1 MIVHPAKDAEPP
13 DRPGGGQA
21 RRRPGRPRL
30 EAPSV
35 EYLERREE
43 ILAKASEVF
52 DAKGYDAGT
61 LEDVAQAM
69 GMRKAGLYHYVQS
82 KSHLL
87 FLLFDRAWELGFQR
101 IADLSTIEDPGE
113 RLAELIRRH
122 VGLVAEQKSLFTV
135 FFGHR
140 PRFDDAAER
149 TFLERER
156 RYVGVFARAVRDAA
170 EAGLIPRVDPR
181 RGAMALL
188 GMTSWVYKWYDPA
201 GASPEQI
208 ADDFVLLV
216 LREHARPRRRGRHEA
231 RGTGADGGEGATGRR

>member
-1 MIVHPAKDAEPP
+1 VIAHPAKDGESH
-13 DRPGGGQA
+13 DRSEGREA
-21 RRRPGRPRL
+21 KRRPGRPRL

-52 DAKGYDAGT
+52 DAKGYEAGT

-69 GMRKAGLYHYVQS
+69 GMRKAGLYHYVRS

-87 FLLFDRAWELGFQR
+87 FLLFDRAWELGFRR
-101 IADLSTIEDPGE
+101 IAEVRDIEDPGE
-113 RLAELIRRH
+113 RLAALVRGHVDLI
-122 VGLVAEQKSLFTV
+122 AEQKSLFTV

-140 PRFDDAAER
+140 PRFDDAAEQN
-149 TFLERER
+149 FLERER

-170 EAGLIPRVDPR
+170 DAGLIPRVDPR

-188 GMTSWVYKWYDPA
+188 GMTSWVYKWYDA
-201 GASPEQI
+201 RSMNAEEIG
-208 ADDFVLLV
+208 DDFVLLL
-216 LREHARPRRRGRHEA
+216 LRQSPPRRRGRRAATA
-231 RGTGADGGEGATGRR
+231 RGV

>member
-13 DRPGGGQA
+13 HRPEGGQA

-69 GMRKAGLYHYVQS
+69 GMRKAGLYHYVRS

-101 IADLSTIEDPGE
+101 IADVPAIEDPGE

-122 VGLVAEQKSLFTV
+122 VGLVAERKSLFTV

-140 PRFDDAAER
+140 PRFDDAAEQ
-149 TFLERER
+149 TFLEKER

-201 GASPEQI
+201 GASPDQI
-208 ADDFVLLV
+208 ADDFVSLV
-216 LREHARPRRRGRHEA
+216 LREHAQPRRRGRH
-231 RGTGADGGEGATGRR
+231 GPQGAATDGGGRAGRR